1 MNKEKDNQELLIGKD
16 WEGNQI
22 HIHHNDLHKAEYVD
36 VQAMLNDTLDKL
48 DKIEKIEIFMTFLN
62 FTTKALSLYLV
73 LIYYDTVFKYDSLLL
88 FSYLLYA
95 LLEVVAFGAA
105 FAVVLSARIISALLG
120 VNVFYLDSFIYLP
133 ILYSVFK
140 FCFVVTFLV
149 QSLTVVIFSKF
160 SHWVFPLVLVQ
171 EAIEILKQ
179 IASLFVTLILQ
190 VSRLILMVGGKV
202 SSISKCFD
210 TNWIFKILAPENWQ
224 KSYQLTRNMLYQFLN
239 IFEELNPEYKEFIQ
253 KGYKYQKQ
261 VIELK
266 EDIEWA
272 KDFIKRSIIE
282 NNDVPG
288 NTTSNRQSL
297 AVQH

>member
-1 MNKEKDNQELLIGKD
+1 MKKEKDNQELLIGKD
-16 WEGNQI
+16 WDGNQI
-22 HIHHNDLHKAEYVD
+22 DIDNEDLHKAEYID

-62 FTTKALSLYLV
+62 FTTKALALYLV

-120 VNVFYLDSFIYLP
+120 VNVFYLDSFIYFP

-149 QSLTVVIFSKF
+149 QSLTVVMFSKF
-160 SHWVFPLVLVQ
+160 SHWIFPLVL
-171 EAIEILKQ
+171 IT
-179 IASLFVTLILQ
+179 SLFVTLILQ

-202 SSISKCFD
+202 SSITKCFD
-210 TNWIFKILAPENWQ
+210 TNWIFKILAPENLQ
-224 KSYQLTRNMLYQFLN
+224 KSYQFSRNLLFQLLN
-239 IFEELNPEYKEFIQ
+239 IYEELNPEYKEFIQ

-266 EDIEWA
+266 DDIQWA

-282 NNDVPG
+282 HNDVQG
-288 NTTSNRQSL
+288 NSFSNKQSL
-297 AVQH
+297 VIQS

>member
-22 HIHHNDLHKAEYVD
+22 HIHNNDLHKAEYVD

-62 FTTKALSLYLV
+62 FTTKALCLYLV

-95 LLEVVAFGAA
+95 LLELVAFGAA

-160 SHWVFPLVLVQ
+160 SHWIFPLVL
-171 EAIEILKQ
+171 

-266 EDIEWA
+266 EDIQWA

-288 NTTSNRQSL
+288 NPSSNKQSL
-297 AVQH
+297 VIQS